1 LVQLITDEVQGQET
15 GYCSF
20 TEKMRAHAV
29 ERKTSSFL
37 QKKSGGT
44 WGAIILQPFAIAQMI
59 GV

>member
-1 LVQLITDEVQGQET
+1 
-15 GYCSF
+15 
-20 TEKMRAHAV
+20 MRAHAV

-44 WGAIILQPFAIAQMI
+44 WGAIILQPYAIAQML